1 LTLSTP
7 SVRLDAVRQQA
18 AIGPVTLGI
27 LADRLGHAATGT
39 LLLLC
44 GLAGLVPGLAVVL
57 GVPLCLLATGL
68 LLGRDDA
75 WLPSRLR
82 DRPIAG
88 HRLVG
93 AVARLAPRLR
103 WLERR
108 LRPRLAWATRVTG
121 RRAAGL
127 AALEHFHAGWKW
139 RSDGRPMKLLA
150 NLSWSVSSQ
159 AESALICGILI
170 ILPVPFG
177 NTAPAISVIVL
188 AAGILAHDGIA
199 VLLGL
204 ACATLALA
212 LDAFLL
218 LAGYEVVQ
226 RLTGWFA

>member
-93 AVARLAPRLR
+93 AVDQLAPRLR

-108 LRPRLAWATRVTG
+108 LRPRLVWATRMTG

-127 AALEHFHAGWKW
+127 A
-139 RSDGRPMKLLA
+139 
-150 NLSWSVSSQ
+150 
-159 AESALICGILI
+159 ALICGILI

-218 LAGYEVVQ
+218 LLVM
-226 RLTGWFA
+226 RLFNA